1 MPVLVTA
8 SQRPLARR
16 LLLRFAEEGGEVR
29 AYGTGDAAAL
39 RSAGVFVATGSTDDE
54 GRLDAAMAD
63 VHTVVH
69 VGPGLLARDPTTI
82 VEEAEVLARA
92 ATNAGVRRVI
102 ALSLP
107 GVAAH
112 SEDPVRRAKAVE
124 EQLVAAIPVPTIVV
138 RASLVDTVATRDA
151 LATGGPGPD
160 VLGVEV
166 APVRVDD
173 LVELIVAFDR
183 ARSQATDGHLVVA
196 ADGPARMDVATYL
209 ERVGARVAGRPS
221 LLGRR
226 ITDDERMVQL
236 RTALLAGPWWSEP
249 GPVLDG
255 WGFAQLEPRP
265 PGLG

>member
-16 LLLRFAEEGGEVR
+16 LLLRFAEEGGDVR
-29 AYGTGDAAAL
+29 AYGTGDATAL
-39 RSAGVFVATGSTDDE
+39 RSAGVFVASGSADDE

-69 VGPGLLARDPTTI
+69 VGPGLLTRDTGRI
-82 VEEAEVLARA
+82 VEEAQVLARA
-92 ATNAGVRRVI
+92 ATNAGIRRVI
-102 ALSLP
+102 TLSLP
-107 GVAAH
+107 GAGPD
-112 SEDPVRRAKAVE
+112 SEDPVRQAKAIE
-124 EQLVAAIPVPTIVV
+124 EQLVAAIPIPTIVI

-151 LATGGPGPD
+151 LVTGGLGPD
-160 VLGVEV
+160 ALAVEV

-173 LVELIVAFDR
+173 LVELVVAFDR

-196 ADGPARMDVATYL
+196 ADGPARMDLAGYL

-226 ITDDERMVQL
+226 IMDDDRVTQL
-236 RTALLAGPWWSEP
+236 RTSLIAGPWWSEP

-265 PGLG
+265 PGIG